1 MSLVF
6 TDSAKEPPIWSEPP
20 IRSEGIFPMTA
31 VIFLSLFVSMF
42 ALGKQ
47 LSVASAKLATVS
59 YDTGLADAR
68 FCLEWSV

>member
-6 TDSAKEPPIWSEPP
+6 TDSAKEPPIMSDLPWWLD
-20 IRSEGIFPMTA
+20 GIFPMIA
-31 VIFLSLFVSMF
+31 VKFFSLFVSMF

-59 YDTGLADAR
+59 
-68 FCLEWSV
+68 